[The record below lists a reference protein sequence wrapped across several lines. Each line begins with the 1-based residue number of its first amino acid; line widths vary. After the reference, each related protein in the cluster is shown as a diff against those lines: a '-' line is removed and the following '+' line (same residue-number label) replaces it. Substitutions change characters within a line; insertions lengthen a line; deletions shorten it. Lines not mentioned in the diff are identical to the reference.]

1 MVVKIDEYFK
11 RDASVEIGTTVRDH
25 NAVPRSVCTLF
36 ARNPAENEKGDVGK
50 HLEKQIPNGILRD
63 SALVSHQP

>member
-1 MVVKIDEYFK
+1 MVVKIEEYFK
-11 RDASVEIGTTVRDH
+11 RDASVEIGTTVRNH
-25 NAVPRSVCTLF
+25 NAVPHSVCTLF
-36 ARNPAENEKGDVGK
+36 ARNPAENEKGEVGK